1 VYAGLKGD
9 VRATLDLLKKH
20 LPELDEDATG
30 LAEAVLAQ
38 EEKIHR
44 LLKRVFAHKIES
56 DKIRIHG
63 DFTLMQ
69 VAMADENFV
78 IQNFDGDP
86 DRSYSQRRLRRSPA
100 KDIANMMRS
109 ISYACGL
116 VFEDLAPGVR
126 SETADHLED
135 WLRTANRYLSA
146 EFLTAY
152 RKATDGTRL
161 LPEDEHDLEV
171 LIDTFRIEKVLQELR
186 YDINYR
192 IGQANVPMQGLLE
205 LLEE

>member
-1 VYAGLKGD
+1 M
-9 VRATLDLLKKH
+9 
-20 LPELDEDATG
+20 DEDATG
-30 LAEAVLAQ
+30 LGEAVLAQ
-38 EEKIHR
+38 EERIHA

-69 VAMADENFV
+69 VSLSDENFI

-100 KDIANMMRS
+100 KDIANLMRS
-109 ISYACGL
+109 IGYACGL
-116 VFEDLAPGVR
+116 VFEDLASGIR
-126 SETADHLED
+126 EETADHLED

-152 RKATDGTRL
+152 RKATDGSRL
-161 LPEDEHDLEV
+161 LPEDEQDLEV
-171 LIDTFRIEKVLQELR
+171 LIDTFRIEKALQELR
-186 YDINYR
+186 YDLNYR
-192 IGQANVPMQGLLE
+192 PGQVKVPLRGLLE